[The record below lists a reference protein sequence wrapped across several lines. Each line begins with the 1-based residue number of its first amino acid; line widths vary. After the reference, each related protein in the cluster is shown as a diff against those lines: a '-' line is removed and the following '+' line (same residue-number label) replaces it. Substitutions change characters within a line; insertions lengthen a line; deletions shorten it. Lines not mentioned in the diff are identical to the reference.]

1 MHLPAG
7 RITML
12 FSDIEGSTRL
22 LRGLGDRYGE
32 VLSDHRAIIRH
43 VIASHGGHELGTEG
57 DSFFVVF
64 SAAFQALTAAVEA
77 QRALAAHAW
86 PSAAVRV
93 RIGLETGEPTRHEDS
108 YVGIDV
114 HRAARIA
121 GAANGGQVV
130 VGEAA
135 QRDVVGLLPP
145 DVTLRDLGFHRL
157 KDLPTAERLFQVVV
171 GDLADVST
179 PVKSLGAPSNLP
191 RLPAPLVG
199 RAAEIETTRALLAS
213 PVRLVTL
220 TGPGGVGKT
229 SLALAVARRA
239 EHDHPDGVYFV
250 ELEEARTS
258 SVAWDS
264 LARALGVPLD
274 ESPQQAAVG
283 FLADRSA
290 LLVLDNLE
298 QIADAA
304 GVAHAL
310 LDQTAC
316 TILAT
321 SRGPLRL
328 RAEHESVLAPLGAPR
343 PDTPFERLASVPA
356 VELFVR
362 EAQRA
367 RASFALTPDNA
378 PHVAT
383 ICARLEGLPLG
394 IELAAAQVRLLGPH
408 ALATSVEQRI
418 ALASRDGDRPG
429 RQRTLEA
436 TIAWSVDL
444 LAPDDRDGFER
455 LGVFAGGADLAAIGE
470 VLPGDGSIGRALAA
484 VEALADVSL
493 LTVAEGPTGEP
504 RITMLGMVRD
514 VAVSGLE
521 DRGEL
526 DDAHRRHCEHYVAL
540 AEAAESRLRGP
551 ESLIWTDRLAAE
563 EENLRDA
570 FDWSSTSE
578 TPDDRSLAVRLVT
591 ALGWYWYTHGRAT
604 EGRSRIEAAIGD
616 GDGAGLDPRSRAD
629 ALHALGV
636 LEQQQGDNELAIAA
650 FEASLDVWRSLD
662 DRRGTARELN
672 SLGVARWAQG
682 EIPRSRAL
690 LEESIALARGVGD
703 DERLAAAM
711 SNLGILD
718 LSTDRTDEAIAAFE
732 GALAIDTRKGDRW
745 AITVDQCNLGAAL
758 ACAGELVEAT
768 GTLDDALRTV
778 VELGDDDLLAS
789 TLEACALLAG
799 ASDEPERA
807 IVLLSGAGA
816 LRYAVGVPLTP
827 PEQALLER
835 QLSPC
840 RAALDPDRYDRACE
854 RGQAMGRDDL
864 LVAATPST

>member
-1 MHLPAG
+1 
-7 RITML
+7 ML

-22 LRGLGDRYGE
+22 LRDLGEHYGE
-32 VLSDHRAIIRH
+32 VLSDHRTIVRDVVA
-43 VIASHGGHELGTEG
+43 AHGGHELGTEG

-64 SAAFQALTAAVEA
+64 PSALLAVTTAVEV

-86 PSAAVRV
+86 PLAATVRV
-93 RIGLETGEPTRHEDS
+93 RIGIETGEPTRHEVS
-108 YVGIDV
+108 YMGIDV

-135 QRDVVGLLPP
+135 QQDVVGLLPSG
-145 DVTLRDLGFHRL
+145 VALRDLGFHRL
-157 KDLPTAERLFQVVV
+157 KDLPTPERLFQIVVD
-171 GDLADVST
+171 DLADIST

-199 RAAEIETTRALLAS
+199 RSAEIEATRALLAS

-229 SLALAVARRA
+229 SLALAVARLA
-239 EHDHPDGVYFV
+239 EHDHPAGVYFV

-258 SVAWDS
+258 GAAWTAA
-264 LARALGVPLD
+264 ARTLGLTPD
-274 ESPQQAAVG
+274 ESPEHAVVE
-283 FLADRSA
+283 FLTDRSA
-290 LLVLDNLE
+290 LIVLDNLE
-298 QIADAA
+298 QIDDAA
-304 GVAHAL
+304 DVTRAL
-310 LDQTAC
+310 LDRTAC

-328 RAEHESVLAPLGAPR
+328 RAEHESVLAPLAAPQ
-343 PDTPFERLASVPA
+343 PGTPFERLATTPA

-362 EAQRA
+362 EARRA

-383 ICARLEGLPLG
+383 ICARLEGLPLA
-394 IELAAAQVRLLGPH
+394 IELAAAQVRLLGTH
-408 ALATSVEQRI
+408 ALAQSVEQRI
-418 ALASRDGDRPG
+418 SLASREGDRPG

-444 LAPDDRDGFER
+444 LAADDRHCFEC
-455 LGVFAGGADLAAIGE
+455 LGVFAGGADLPAIAA
-470 VLPGDGSIGRALAA
+470 VVPDDGTVETALST

-493 LTVAEGPTGEP
+493 LTVGEGPTGEP

-514 VAVSGLE
+514 VAESRLE
-521 DRGEL
+521 RRGEL
-526 DDAHRRHCEHYVAL
+526 DDAVRRHCEHFVAL
-540 AEAAESRLRGP
+540 AEEAETQLRGP
-551 ESLIWTDRLAAE
+551 DSLTWTDRLGVE
-563 EENLRDA
+563 EENLRVA
-570 FDWSSTSE
+570 FEWSSASE

-604 EGRSRIEAAIGD
+604 EGRARIEAAIGD

-636 LEQQQGDNELAIAA
+636 LEQQQGDNELAIEA

-672 SLGVARWAQG
+672 SLGVTRWAQG
-682 EIPRSRAL
+682 DVARSRAL
-690 LEESIALARGVGD
+690 LDESIVVASGVGD

-718 LSTDRTDEAIAAFE
+718 LSTGRTDDAIAAFE
-732 GALAIDTRKGDRW
+732 GALAIDTRNGDRW
-745 AITVDQCNLGAAL
+745 AVAVDQCNLGASL
-758 ACAGELVEAT
+758 ACAGRLAEAA
-768 GTLDDALRTV
+768 GALDDVLRMV
-778 VELGDDDLLAS
+778 IELGDDDLLAS

-799 ASDEPERA
+799 ASDRHERA
-807 IVLLSGAGA
+807 IVLLSGADA
-816 LRYAVGVPLTP
+816 LRDAVGIPGTPL
-827 PEQALLER
+827 EHALLER
-835 QLSPC
+835 QLAPV
-840 RAALDPDRYDRACE
+840 RAALEQDRYDRAWE
-854 RGQAMGRDDL
+854 RGQTIGLEDL
-864 LVAATPST
+864 LTEATSSK